1 MFERG
6 AAVKMLQAA
15 AGKKSLP
22 RSEKNIVRPPPLLT
36 VPLSISKT
44 QRDVTAGTVSRDR
57 QEGRINH
64 NVSTKERET
73 GGNIKYGFKNT
84 LTYL

>member
-22 RSEKNIVRPPPLLT
+22 RSEKNIVRPPPLPT
-36 VPLSISKT
+36 APLSVSLRSKT
-44 QRDVTAGTVSRDR
+44 QQDVTAGTVIRDR

-64 NVSTKERET
+64 TVS
-73 GGNIKYGFKNT
+73 KNRRRRGKI
-84 LTYL
+84 